1 MHKKLVFIVV
11 IGVLISLVFVSCN
24 MMGGR
29 LSKEEQVKKRLNEL
43 FEICKSGDFSKAD
56 EYLVYRGKD
65 KDRKWK
71 DVYDYSNANERT
83 RVDNTCRRIK
93 RDLDVY
99 GPYEITKYTVK
110 SESEGEWNIL
120 EVTFKDG
127 DGSGKRLFAFLKIKG
142 NWALGDI
149 D

>member
-1 MHKKLVFIVV
+1 MHKKLVPVVV
-11 IGVLISLVFVSCN
+11 IVVLISLVFVSCN

-29 LSKEEQVKKRLNEL
+29 LSKEEQVKKRLKEL
-43 FEICKSGDFSKAD
+43 FAICKSGDFSKAD

-65 KDRKWK
+65 QDRKWK
-71 DVYDYSNANERT
+71 DVYDYSNANEST

-110 SESEGEWNIL
+110 TESEGEWNIL

-127 DGSGKRLFAFLKIKG
+127 EQSGKRLFAFLKIKG